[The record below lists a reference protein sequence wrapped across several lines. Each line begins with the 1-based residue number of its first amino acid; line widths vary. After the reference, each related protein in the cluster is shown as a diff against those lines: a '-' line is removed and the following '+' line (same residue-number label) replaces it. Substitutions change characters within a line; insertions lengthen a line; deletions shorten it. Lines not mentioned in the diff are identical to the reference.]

1 MSAAAGLLS
10 PSALDLLQCVAGFLE
25 QDLLPAQTDSKLR
38 FRVRIAADLLKS
50 ASRELTGSDQLAR
63 DAEGF
68 AVPRAMLERGES
80 LHGLL
85 ADLRSDRRSLADE
98 DVYEAALQLVRAK
111 LAIVMGGDRNAT
123 S

>member
-1 MSAAAGLLS
+1 MSAAARLLS
-10 PSALDLLQCVAGFLE
+10 PSALDLLQWVAAFLE

-50 ASRELTGSDQLAR
+50 ASRELTGSDQLAG
-63 DAEGF
+63 DSEGF
-68 AVPRAMLERGES
+68 AVPPAMLERGETLQS
-80 LHGLL
+80 LL
-85 ADLRSDRRSLADE
+85 ADLRADRRSVSDE